1 MKDKK
6 ELTWEEERDLERTKY
21 LDDVDTSIKLLET
34 LKTDYI
40 TPGTYGKI
48 NTSKISRIRLTI
60 HDLLKKY

>member
-1 MKDKK
+1 MNDKK
-6 ELTWEEERDLERTKY
+6 ELTWEEDKSWKKRRY
-21 LDDVDTSIKLLET
+21 LDDIDTSIKLLET

-48 NTSKISRIRLTI
+48 NTSKVSRIRLTI

>member
-6 ELTWEEERDLERTKY
+6 ELSWEEERELEKRRY
-21 LDDVDTSIKLLET
+21 LDDIDTSIKLLET

-48 NTSKISRIRLTI
+48 NTSKVSRIRLTI
-60 HDLLKKY
+60 NDLLKKH